1 VVWRGTAEVTDESP
15 APSGVVVTYDSA
27 SVAEARA
34 VLAHGIERRV
44 PLLTLTGKAGAGT
57 STVLQSLH
65 ERFGGQCDLALP
77 ANPPATVTELV
88 VSVLR
93 LLGRPFVDA
102 PASELLGSVRHAL
115 ETRAQSPRPLALLLD
130 DVELLPDDVLEVL
143 GEFGPQDG
151 GDRALLP
158 IVLAGGPGLLPRL
171 SSRRLASLRR
181 GLTIDVRLHVPTAMA
196 ALIPAPRRATVAPP
210 RRTGRPRTL
219 VLAALCGCL
228 CGAAALYLE
237 QVPAG
242 LGSGSAIRDGFL
254 ANRGSP
260 AALAAVVT
268 PPPVGPWE
276 RPPPSTEQ
284 AGDAALDDARRTIID
299 FQRAMAAGDGE
310 TLRSLLA
317 QDVRYNGVVGVDAA
331 LDDQIWLARGGDR
344 PRFLPPDTVRIEEG
358 SVRVEGRFYVPFR
371 DVAGMR
377 DEVAGR
383 AVWHVARR
391 ADLLQIVDVE
401 YDVIPSASAPG
412 PGG

>member
-1 VVWRGTAEVTDESP
+1 VAWRGTAEATGESP

-57 STVLQSLH
+57 STVLYSLH
-65 ERFGGQCDLALP
+65 ERFAGQCELGLP
-77 ANPPATVTELV
+77 ANPPASVAELV

-102 PASELLGSVRHAL
+102 GAPELLAAVRRAL
-115 ETRAQSPRPLALLLD
+115 EERAASPRPLALLLD
-130 DVELLPDDVLEVL
+130 DAELLPDDVLEAL
-143 GEFGPQDG
+143 GEFGPPDG

-158 IVLAGGPGLLPRL
+158 VVLAGGPGLLPRL
-171 SSRRLASLRR
+171 SSRRFAVLRR
-181 GLTIDVRLHVPTAMA
+181 GLTIDVRLYVPTATA
-196 ALIPAPRRATVAPP
+196 ALIPSPRRAAVSPP

-228 CGAAALYLE
+228 CGAAALYL
-237 QVPAG
+237 QQVPVVLGPGSVVPAG
-242 LGSGSAIRDGFL
+242 LLGSGGPP
-254 ANRGSP
+254 G
-260 AALAAVVT
+260 ALAAVVT
-268 PPPVGPWE
+268 PPPI
-276 RPPPSTEQ
+276 RSQDQPPPSVP
-284 AGDAALDDARRTIID
+284 AGDAALDDARRTVID
-299 FQRAMAAGDGE
+299 FQHAMVAGDGE

-317 QDVRYNGVVGVDAA
+317 EDVHYNGVVGVDAA

-344 PRFLPPDTVRIEEG
+344 PRFLPPDTVRTEEG
-358 SVRVEGRFYVPFR
+358 AVRVEGRFYVPFR

-383 AVWHVARR
+383 AVWRVARR

-401 YDVIPSASAPG
+401 YDIVPGAGAPG
-412 PGG
+412 SDG